1 MNSFIIYLCLFVQL
15 ISTENTTTTTAT
27 TNSNGATTNY
37 VKIKKPLNLNYTRK
51 SGERIRLEC
60 EFETSSNLNSN
71 DFTLYWVKNYQELI
85 QTKKGFV
92 HVLRKNMTSM

>member
-1 MNSFIIYLCLFVQL
+1 M
-15 ISTENTTTTTAT
+15 ISTENSTTTTTTST
-27 TNSNGATTNY
+27 TNESATNY
-37 VKIKKPLNLNYTRK
+37 IKIKKPLNLNYTRK

-60 EFETSSNLNSN
+60 EFEISSNLNAN
-71 DFTLYWVKNYQELI
+71 DFTMYWVKNYQELI

>member
-1 MNSFIIYLCLFVQL
+1 MNSFILIIYLCLFGQM
-15 ISTENTTTTTAT
+15 ISTENSTTTTST
-27 TNSNGATTNY
+27 TNESATNY
-37 VKIKKPLNLNYTRK
+37 IKIKKPLNLNYTRK

-60 EFETSSNLNSN
+60 EFEISSNLNAN
-71 DFTLYWVKNYQELI
+71 DFTMYWVKNYQELI